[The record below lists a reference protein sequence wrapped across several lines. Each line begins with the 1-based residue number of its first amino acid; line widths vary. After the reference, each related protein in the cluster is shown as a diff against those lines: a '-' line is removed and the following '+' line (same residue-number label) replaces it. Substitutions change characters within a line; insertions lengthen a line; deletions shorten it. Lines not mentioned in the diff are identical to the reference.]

1 MFRSKYYPDAFR
13 SLIDDH
19 FLFWCKICKKKFYFC
34 AQSKK
39 SACNGE
45 LQNKYEYLNNG
56 IWETFYI
63 VIILAVSIK
72 HLSRLRYNFVNILK
86 MGACH
91 VPKMDL
97 KINWRI
103 CAKTMLHNK
112 ASGET
117 KIFQWMIYL
126 RRNMTLFVF
135 VRHTMYNIYL
145 QNLISH

>member
-1 MFRSKYYPDAFR
+1 MFRSKYYPDVFR

-19 FLFWCKICKKKFYFC
+19 FLFWCKICKKKFYFR

-63 VIILAVSIK
+63 VIVLAVSVLLNVSIK

-103 CAKTMLHNK
+103 VQKLCYITRPAARQKFS
-112 ASGET
+112 SGWF
-117 KIFQWMIYL
+117 I
-126 RRNMTLFVF
+126 
-135 VRHTMYNIYL
+135 
-145 QNLISH
+145 